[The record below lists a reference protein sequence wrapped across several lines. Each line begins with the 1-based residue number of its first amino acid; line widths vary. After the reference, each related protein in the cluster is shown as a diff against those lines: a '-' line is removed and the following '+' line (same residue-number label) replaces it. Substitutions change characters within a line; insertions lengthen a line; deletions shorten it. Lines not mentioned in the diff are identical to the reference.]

1 MFRVKMFRVTMFRVK
16 MFRVTMFRVTMFSV
30 TMFGMAMFSTATFG
44 TTTVAPNQPMRQPTH
59 AAPRTKGGRW
69 YFAAEGHAVYCYG
82 PVMTLPQANG
92 DLQKVATFCKD
103 GRAVVPLK
111 D

>member
-1 MFRVKMFRVTMFRVK
+1 MKALTLALLLQYDGCAHQR
-16 MFRVTMFRVTMFSV
+16 SQ
-30 TMFGMAMFSTATFG
+30 TA
-44 TTTVAPNQPMRQPTH
+44 A
-59 AAPRTKGGRW
+59 RTGHVEQHSKSGRW
-69 YFAAEGHAVYCYG
+69 YFAASGHAVYCYG

-92 DLQKVATFCKD
+92 DIQKVATFCRD